1 MGFRLFSSVYD
12 WVRLLACACAFAVA
26 LPGLSQDRSD
36 SLAVAGLRGLDVPF
50 FQGNEV
56 HLLPSGKEFFDD
68 LFLQLEQAERYI
80 HIEFYKF
87 YNDSIGNATLDLLRR
102 KVRQGVEV
110 KVLIDGFGN
119 HRPTDSFTKEDLER
133 LRAEGILMH
142 EFSPFAFPYIHRAY
156 HRDHRKIITIDGHT
170 AYIGGMNIADY
181 YLHGKP
187 EVGDWLDMHIRM
199 HGSCVAEYE
208 RLFAEMWHKVTGE
221 RMNAADYAGPDRS
234 TDKILMGVVARKP
247 GRESGLMRKAYA
259 EAIDAARHNVRIVNA
274 YPLLTRTVRR
284 ALYRALKRGVK
295 VEIMLSANNDQQLT
309 PDITAIQMKKLMD
322 RGADIF
328 YFEGGFHHAKVMMVD
343 DTYCTVGSANL
354 DARSLMFDYEIN
366 AFMFDK
372 GVTDRLYDVYAFD
385 KRSRCT
391 LLTPENFKQR
401 FTLRQRVRGR
411 TLWFLKAVL

>member
-1 MGFRLFSSVYD
+1 
-12 WVRLLACACAFAVA
+12 
-26 LPGLSQDRSD
+26 
-36 SLAVAGLRGLDVPF
+36 
-50 FQGNEV
+50 
-56 HLLPSGKEFFDD
+56 
-68 LFLQLEQAERYI
+68 
-80 HIEFYKF
+80 
-87 YNDSIGNATLDLLRR
+87 
-102 KVRQGVEV
+102 
-110 KVLIDGFGN
+110 
-119 HRPTDSFTKEDLER
+119 
-133 LRAEGILMH
+133 
-142 EFSPFAFPYIHRAY
+142 
-156 HRDHRKIITIDGHT
+156 
-170 AYIGGMNIADY
+170 
-181 YLHGKP
+181 
-187 EVGDWLDMHIRM
+187 
-199 HGSCVAEYE
+199 
-208 RLFAEMWHKVTGE
+208 MWHKVTGE

-274 YPLLTRTVRR
+274 YPLLMRTVRR